1 MDLELSDEQR
11 ELRDGVRRVLD
22 EQCPPALPRAVH
34 ERGETGAALWRR
46 MVDLAWPGVAIAEA
60 QGGLGLGAVELCLVA
75 EELGRAVAPG
85 PFLATATQYA
95 PLLQEAGESAL
106 AHEPES
112 AAAHEPGS
120 ALAHERLARVAA
132 GALTGTVALAEDD
145 RWDLAG
151 VACRARRAGA
161 GFVLSGRKTGVF
173 DGATADEIAV
183 VARGDE
189 GLAVFLLPGTALK
202 AEPRTLLD
210 PTLALADLALDD
222 VAVPAERVLLAPGPA
237 VERAVARALEVA
249 TVALALATAGA
260 CRRIFELTLEYA
272 KVRRQYD
279 RPIGSFQALKHRLA
293 DLYLTVE
300 RATALGYFAAL
311 TLAEDDPR
319 RAEAAA
325 LAKAEAGDCQRLLV
339 EDGLQLHGGIGF
351 TWEHDL
357 HLWLKRAKAGDALL
371 GGATEQRA
379 RLARRLGLVAA

>member
-1 MDLELSDEQR
+1 MDLELSDEQL
-11 ELRDGVRRVLD
+11 ELRDGVRRVL
-22 EQCPPALPRAVH
+22 EQQCPPALPRAVH
-34 ERGETGAALWRR
+34 ERGETGAALWRQ
-46 MVDLAWPGVAIAEA
+46 MVELAWPGVAIAEA

-95 PLLQEAGESAL
+95 PLLQEAGASAR
-106 AHEPES
+106 AHD
-112 AAAHEPGS
+112 PGR
-120 ALAHERLARVAA
+120 ALAHERLARIAE

-145 RWDLAG
+145 RWQPERI
-151 VACRARRAGA
+151 ACRARRAGA

-189 GLAVFLLPGTALK
+189 GLGVFLVPGSAVK

-222 VAVPAERVLLAPGPA
+222 VAVPAERVLLAPGPET
-237 VERAVARALEVA
+237 ERAVTRALEVA

-260 CRRIFELTLEYA
+260 CRRIFELTLDYA

-293 DLYLTVE
+293 DLFLAVE
-300 RATALGYFAAL
+300 RATALGYYAAL

-325 LAKAEAGDCQRLLV
+325 LAKAEAGECQRLLV
-339 EDGLQLHGGIGF
+339 TDGLQLHGGIGF

-371 GGATEQRA
+371 GGAIEQRA
-379 RLARRLGLVAA
+379 RLAKRLGIAAA

>member
-1 MDLELSDEQR
+1 MDLELSDDQR
-11 ELRDGVRRVLD
+11 ELRDGVRRVLE

-34 ERGETGAALWRR
+34 ERGETGAALWRQ
-46 MVDLAWPGVAIAEA
+46 MVELAWPGVAIAEA

-75 EELGRAVAPG
+75 EEMGRAVAPG

-95 PLLQEAGESAL
+95 PLLQEAGASAL
-106 AHEPES
+106 AHEHLS
-112 AAAHEPGS
+112 
-120 ALAHERLARVAA
+120 RVAE
-132 GALTGTVALAEDD
+132 GALTGTVALAEHD
-145 RWDLAG
+145 RWELERM
-151 VACRARRAGA
+151 ACRARRVGG

-173 DGATADEIAV
+173 DGATADEVAV
-183 VARGDE
+183 VARGDG
-189 GLAVFLLPGTALK
+189 GLGVFLVPGSALK

-210 PTLALADLALDD
+210 PTIALADLALDD
-222 VAVPAERVLLAPGPA
+222 VTVPAERVLLAPAPA
-237 VERAVARALEVA
+237 TERAVSRALEVA

-293 DLYLTVE
+293 DLFLAVE
-300 RATALGYFAAL
+300 RATALGYYAAL

-339 EDGLQLHGGIGF
+339 RDGIQLHGGIGF

-357 HLWLKRAKAGDALL
+357 HLWVQRAKAGDALL
-371 GGATEQRA
+371 GGAVEQRA